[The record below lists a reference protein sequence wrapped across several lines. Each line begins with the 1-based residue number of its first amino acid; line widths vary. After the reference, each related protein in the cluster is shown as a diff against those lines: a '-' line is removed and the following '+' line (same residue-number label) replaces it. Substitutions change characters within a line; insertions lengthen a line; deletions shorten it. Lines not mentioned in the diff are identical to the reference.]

1 MKRRPVM
8 PIAKFTTMELES
20 LRKELLQS
28 GLDTWQSAELVSVF
42 LMGRGYGVSRE
53 HAADAALKIEGMGCS
68 LTCMEQELERI
79 ALVM

>member
-1 MKRRPVM
+1 MM
-8 PIAKFTTMELES
+8 TAKFTTMELES
-20 LRKELLQS
+20 LRNELLQS
-28 GLDTWQSAELVSVF
+28 GLDTWQSAELVSSF

-53 HAADAALKIEGMGCS
+53 HATDAALKIEGMGCN

>member
-1 MKRRPVM
+1 MAT
-8 PIAKFTTMELES
+8 AKFTTMELQS

-28 GLDTWQSAELVSVF
+28 SLDTWQSAELVSSF

-53 HAADAALKIEGMGCS
+53 LAADAASIIEGNKCN
-68 LTCMEQELERI
+68 LLCMEQELERI

>member
-1 MKRRPVM
+1 MTT
-8 PIAKFTTMELES
+8 AKFTTVELES
-20 LRKELLQS
+20 LRSELLQS
-28 GLDTWQSAELVSVF
+28 GLDAWQSADLVSSF

-53 HAADAALKIEGMGCS
+53 HAADAALKIEGMGCN